1 MDELLKIVQ
10 RFGDVLKQIV
20 GTIDRRGLKKHFLKL
35 IAGDDASF
43 LKQRLPIRENREALA
58 AK

>member
-10 RFGDVLKQIV
+10 RFGDE
-20 GTIDRRGLKKHFLKL
+20 L